1 MIKPLIRVIP
11 TYSGNVKIVCTTS
24 DYIKSTDKE
33 YDVYDCFVR
42 GAVLS
47 PLSHTIYD
55 KKIEANLLSSNYSYD
70 LKEYYKYYNNVFFSN
85 GMSFDETN
93 VQNFDKLNPIYDRN
107 IDLEMGCSRVL
118 NAKNNHKFEFFAP
131 IYVDDPNDLPDAFI
145 IDMIFINKDRK
156 LYKRM
161 KVNIMDYPKD
171 KRNYLFH
178 YLDSYKSCID
188 SKVANISVGN
198 KNATYNG
205 IDLNHGSIVTAI
217 SNEIGNMLSS
227 MSTINLFDLSL
238 GLQFKRK
245 NIAMKQ
251 VLPLCFSIDLDKVL
265 DQSEKTLYKG
275 AQVEVS
281 GYYISNGNRISWYD
295 WSCDYDTLNQSILRM
310 DKNTGLMN
318 YIPGNVPNIMDSKY
332 PSLHEARMQ
341 KYSLSN
347 KISKMYSRWKLQAS
361 SDENPYIINLA
372 FAFSDNQYSN
382 LLYREFPTPSYTIS
396 GICETVL
403 SGKSSVAEDYSL
415 IFPLGKD
422 IDKYNDR
429 YSNITTNYE
438 NIMNKYGY
446 NWFSL
451 CKISEND
458 SSWIDSAHWENVMN
472 DECYYNG
479 ILHNLAHIYKA
490 LTKDN
495 EKIDKF
501 GVFVNPRFSVKT
513 SVANDVMK
521 HANYTI
527 STSMASQFETNCKF
541 NTVIMPSMLY
551 SDAIAKASCEA
562 FTSTNPSDS
571 EKNAVMSL
579 NDTFIKIDPN
589 NSYSYSKWYVNI
601 NDYGFTMDDIN
612 SWYNYDDTIRELEN
626 VLSYELSYAHFSYK
640 HEIANTTFNDAFNL
654 FKSENIYK
662 LTTSDST
669 DDIINTYKASSY
681 EMLPIHILKMMVD
694 DTSSYL
700 SYIKIGGPLSY
711 VSYKYGIKV
720 HNGSSP
726 IDPYNDDFV
735 NGKNYQSYVFTPG
748 YNTLSYDLITD
759 PDKKFLSYTLE
770 NYITGSTSTYSIEK
784 ENPYSYYWYQ
794 YTDFDIWQD
803 PMVKQICI
811 SSKNDKKIRNQVGFT
826 YYIPEENIES
836 HRREGFSYSY
846 ILLQPSSLINTQYG
860 FNLYREGEFFNE
872 KWIKMLDATDT
883 DQIAYYYLTGL
894 KSNSKADNYDLSYF
908 NVVGKPAYNFRMAL
922 KNIYK
927 DTSYYLTKHLSSKSK
942 YTFMPVVYGD
952 NEVCTTNIFIKKD
965 PELNFYG
972 DTMNDE
978 DKDKDI
984 DVIWCDVY
992 NFRRVLLKSGISED
1006 KVQERL
1012 SYIKRMKAK
1021 FLNKE
1026 HLYWWYNEL
1035 CKDYNYDYPVDIIEN
1050 WYDYLYVKQRIMT
1063 NDSDDKIQIVD
1074 AYTKLKNI
1082 HGMEEQITI
1091 SGKKVDNP
1099 YRIFNYFYDRIEY
1112 KGNGIWKFR
1121 HSDEDDF
1128 DVNSYE
1134 IVFSI
1139 NVTRLDDTI
1148 YDKVMK
1154 IEKDDSSEYRDIY
1167 LYRLEKTDE
1176 WERNMLSSEYKI
1188 SYDVQ
1193 TKVEECDPV
1202 GHVLIPLFNDI
1213 YAQEKEDTIIY
1224 AHYLL
1229 NDLMKTKVNKKGDT
1243 WYLYRYNTNNV
1254 NWMIE
1259 INEQTVNNLKKLYG
1273 DPIIYS
1279 NYDSVNVQLDNFGYD
1294 DLGYGIENFGTIKKD
1309 GTNYGFW
1316 IINIDADNTTS
1327 TFNVIAQYNISN
1339 VPDIPVYTYDNKIKL
1354 IKYVNGVDINVRK
1367 DYIFKVFKQMLPF
1380 FKVQPSVIFDRLI
1393 TISKPSNFRFIM
1405 RYKESKCTVDDP
1417 NIEVSE
1423 TDVTIAKSNTYLQYN
1438 RYFGNIVPLI
1448 NRVTSVS
1455 DQWLLKFKDTIENT
1469 NRIVETGKYPSI
1481 GDSVIY
1487 KTSLQLD
1494 MRNSTPIYVPSKN
1507 NIIKD
1512 YNNRK
1517 KDKNGQEI
1525 RVKLLEQKH
1534 FNDSVIVYCD
1544 DVLEWSTNKLYSYNE
1559 VVNRS
1564 TEEQAYAIFL
1574 MLNRGTLIDDMN
1586 EDQKL
1591 FLFNR
1596 YDYKVTSTPMKLNSL
1611 NSDKLYKIHYKF
1623 VLK

>member
-55 KKIEANLLSSNYSYD
+55 KKIEANLISSNYSYD
-70 LKEYYKYYNNVFFSN
+70 LKEYYKYYNNVFFNN
-85 GMSFDETN
+85 GMSFNDNN
-93 VQNFDKLNPIYDRN
+93 VQKLDSLNPIYDRN

-118 NAKNNHKFEFFAP
+118 NMKNNHEFEFFAP

-145 IDMIFINKDRK
+145 IDMIFTNKDRK

-161 KVNIMDYPKD
+161 KINIMDNPKD
-171 KRNYLFH
+171 KKNYLFH

-188 SKVANISVGN
+188 SKVANISVDN
-198 KNATYNG
+198 QNATYSG
-205 IDLNHGSIVTAI
+205 IDLNHGGITTAI
-217 SNEIGNMLSS
+217 SNEIGNMLNS

-238 GLQFKRK
+238 GLQFKKK

-251 VLPLCFSIDLDKVL
+251 VLPLCFTIDLDNVL

-275 AQVEVS
+275 AQVKVS
-281 GYYISNGNRISWYD
+281 GYYTLKGNRVSWYD
-295 WSCDYDTLNQSILRM
+295 WSCDYDKFNQSILRM

-318 YIPGNVPNIMDSKY
+318 YVTGNVPNIMDNKY
-332 PSLHEARMQ
+332 PSLHESRMQ

-361 SDENPYIINLA
+361 TDEIPYIINLA

-382 LLYREFPTPSYTIS
+382 ILYREFPTPSYTIS
-396 GICETVL
+396 GICETI
-403 SGKSSVAEDYSL
+403 SSNKSTVAEDYSL
-415 IFPLGKD
+415 IFPLGD
-422 IDKYNDR
+422 NVSKYNDR
-429 YSNITTNYE
+429 YPNITSNYE

-451 CKISEND
+451 CKISSND
-458 SSWIDSAHWENVMN
+458 CSWVDDANWGDVINN
-472 DECYYNG
+472 ECYYNG
-479 ILHNLAHIYKA
+479 ILHTLTNIYKT

-501 GVFVNPRFSVKT
+501 GVFVNPKFSVKT
-513 SVANDVMK
+513 SVVSDVMK

-527 STSMASQFETNCKF
+527 STSMGSQFETNCKY
-541 NTVIMPSMLY
+541 NTTIMSSMLY
-551 SDAIAKASCEA
+551 SDAITKASCEA
-562 FTSTNPSDS
+562 FTSINPVDS

-579 NDTFIKIDPN
+579 NDTFVKIDPN

-601 NDYGFTMDDIN
+601 DDYGFTMDDIN
-612 SWYNYDDTIRELEN
+612 AWYNYDDTIN
-626 VLSYELSYAHFSYK
+626 VLDGIFSYELGYTYFSHN
-640 HEIANTTFNDAFNL
+640 HETQKTVFDDAFNL
-654 FKSENIYK
+654 FKNENIYM
-662 LTTSDST
+662 LASSDSI
-669 DDIINTYKASSY
+669 DGIVNTYKAISY
-681 EMLPIHILKMMVD
+681 ELLPIHTLKMMVD

-711 VSYKYGIKV
+711 VSYKYGIKI
-720 HNGSSP
+720 HKGDSP
-726 IDPYNDDFV
+726 IDPANDRFV
-735 NGKNYQSYVFTPG
+735 NAKNYQTYWYVPG
-748 YNTLSYDLITD
+748 YNTSLYDQIND
-759 PDKKFLSYTLE
+759 PDEKFLTYTLK
-770 NYITGSTSTYSIEK
+770 NYIFRDTSSDSIK
-784 ENPYSYYWYQ
+784 KDNMHYYWYQ
-794 YTDFDIWQD
+794 SPDFEIWQD
-803 PMVKQICI
+803 PMVRQIRI

-826 YYIPEENIES
+826 YYIPKEYIES
-836 HRREGFSYSY
+836 HRMEGSSYSY
-846 ILLQPSSLINTQYG
+846 ILLEPSSLVNTQYG

-883 DQIAYYYLTGL
+883 DQIAYYYLTRL
-894 KSNSKADNYDLSYF
+894 KSNLKADNYDLTYF
-908 NVVGKPAYNFRMAL
+908 NVVGTPAYNFRMTL

-927 DTSYYLTKHLSSKSK
+927 DTAYYLSKRLFSKSK
-942 YTFMPVVYGD
+942 YTFMPVIYGD
-952 NEVCTTNIFIKKD
+952 NEVCATNVFIKKD

-972 DTMNDE
+972 DNMNDE

-1006 KVQERL
+1006 KIQERL
-1012 SYIKRMKAK
+1012 SYIKKMKAK

-1026 HLYWWYNEL
+1026 HLYWWFNEL
-1035 CKDYNYDYPVDIIEN
+1035 CKDYNYNYPDDIMHN
-1050 WYDYLYVKQRIMT
+1050 WYNYLYVKQRIMS
-1063 NDSDDKIQIVD
+1063 NDSDGKIQIVD
-1074 AYTKLKNI
+1074 AYIKLKNI
-1082 HGMEEQITI
+1082 HGMEEKITI
-1091 SGKKVDNP
+1091 SGKEVDNP

-1112 KGNGIWKFR
+1112 KSNGIWKFR
-1121 HSDEDDF
+1121 HSDDDDF
-1128 DVNSYE
+1128 DTNSYE
-1134 IVFSI
+1134 IVFDI

-1154 IEKDDSSEYRDIY
+1154 LEKNDSSDYRDIY

-1176 WERNMLSSEYKI
+1176 WERNMLTSEYKI

-1193 TKVEECDPV
+1193 TKIEEYSRI

-1213 YAQEKEDTIIY
+1213 YAQKKEDTIIY

-1229 NDLMKTKVNKKGDT
+1229 NDLMKTKVNKNGDN
-1243 WYLYRYNTNNV
+1243 WYVYRYNTNNI

-1259 INEQTVNNLKKLYG
+1259 ISEQTVSMLKKLYKS
-1273 DPIIYS
+1273 PIIYS
-1279 NYDSVNVQLDNFGYD
+1279 NYDSVNIQLGNLGYD
-1294 DLGYGIENFGTIKKD
+1294 DLNYEIENFGTIKRN
-1309 GTNYGFW
+1309 GINYGFW

-1339 VPDIPVYTYDNKIKL
+1339 VLDNPIYTYDNKIKL
-1354 IKYVNGVDINVRK
+1354 IKYINGVDININP
-1367 DYIFKVFKQMLPF
+1367 DYVFKVFKQMLPF
-1380 FKVQPSVIFDRLI
+1380 FKVQPSIVFDGI
-1393 TISKPSNFRFIM
+1393 TTMIKPSNFRFPM
-1405 RYKESKCTVDDP
+1405 RYKESNCTVDDP
-1417 NIEVSE
+1417 NVKVTE
-1423 TDVTIAKSNTYLQYN
+1423 TNVEISKSNTYLQYN

-1448 NRVTSVS
+1448 NKANSVS

-1469 NRIVETGKYPSI
+1469 SRIVNTGKYPSI

-1494 MRNSTPIYVPSKN
+1494 MRNSTPIYIPSKN
-1507 NIIKD
+1507 HNVKD
-1512 YNNRK
+1512 YNNTK
-1517 KDKNGQEI
+1517 KDKNGKEI
-1525 RVKLLEQKH
+1525 RIKLLEQKH

-1544 DVLEWSTNKLYSYNE
+1544 NMLEWSTNKLYSYDE

-1564 TEEQAYAIFL
+1564 TDIQAYNVFL
-1574 MLNRGTLIDDMN
+1574 MLNKGTLIDDMT

-1596 YDYKVTSTPMKLNSL
+1596 YDYKVTSTPIKLNSL
-1611 NSDKLYKIHYKF
+1611 NSNKLYKIHYKF